1 MKIYKTFETERLLLK
16 PISLEDAELIFELL
30 NSPKWIKHIGD
41 RNIKSIKDAKKYIR
55 TKMLPQQIR
64 IGFSVYTLVIKQN
77 YIKIGTCG
85 LYDRDGIDGI
95 DIGFALLPEYEK
107 KGYAFDSSKKL
118 MNVAFNEFGIKEIS
132 AITTEE
138 NISSNKLLHR
148 LGFQLNGITK
158 LPNDDEELLLYK
170 IKKDST
176 SDTAF

>member
-16 PISLEDAELIFELL
+16 PISLEDVELIFELL

-95 DIGFALLPEYEK
+95 DIGFALLPEYK
-107 KGYAFDSSKKL
+107 
-118 MNVAFNEFGIKEIS
+118 
-132 AITTEE
+132 
-138 NISSNKLLHR
+138 
-148 LGFQLNGITK
+148 
-158 LPNDDEELLLYK
+158 
-170 IKKDST
+170 
-176 SDTAF
+176 